1 MKVTLIFLC
10 SYLMLL
16 AAVVSQT
23 DNRNANDNRPAAGL
37 PCMFDVD
44 RGEVPDCIHVGVD
57 GSRSVTSRYLKELP
71 FTANGLA
78 AVWIA
83 GGWTYVNREGRVV
96 INGVPNSDNGPDEF
110 HEGLVRFVKGHKY
123 GFADRKG
130 RVVIPPQY
138 DGAMPFQGGQARVCL
153 GCVDKCVDRD
163 CEHKAFQ
170 GGKWFSINKK
180 GLIPK

>member
-10 SYLMLL
+10 SYLMLP
-16 AAVVSQT
+16 AGVSQT

-57 GSRSVTSRYLKELP
+57 GSRSVTSRYLKELL

-83 GGWTYVNREGRVV
+83 GG
-96 INGVPNSDNGPDEF
+96 
-110 HEGLVRFVKGHKY
+110 
-123 GFADRKG
+123 
-130 RVVIPPQY
+130 
-138 DGAMPFQGGQARVCL
+138 
-153 GCVDKCVDRD
+153 
-163 CEHKAFQ
+163 
-170 GGKWFSINKK
+170 
-180 GLIPK
+180 